1 MANPKPLQ
9 LPGRNYSESEETLFR
24 SKLESQLL
32 ELERRVEEAERRDG
46 TVSSLA
52 SKRNLYMAIPTGQT
66 EVGGGGGGGGTVT
79 EVTGGDGITVTDTTT
94 TPVVSITNAPAYGSF
109 NKSWSPP
116 STVSQLINLSAVTWF
131 PKPTAWTENLASGWR
146 EKATSTGTFEYFGD
160 YPASGTR
167 RFVVNWG
174 INLWY
179 YVPASYV
186 ALAGRLVKNSTE
198 IAGSAQVTSWD
209 HYLLYLGNY
218 YYIKY
223 VAGTAMVEVETG
235 DTIHFEYGFNSTY
248 GVSTATLVA
257 YNTYESG
264 ATVNIMALD

>member
-32 ELERRVEEAERRDG
+32 ELERRVEEAQRRDG

-52 SKRNLYMAIPTGQT
+52 SKRNLYTTIPTGQT
-66 EVGGGGGGGGTVT
+66 EVGVSSGGGSGTVT

-94 TPVVSITNAPAYGSF
+94 TPEVSITNAPAYGSF

-116 STVSQLINLSAVTWF
+116 STVTSTIDLGVVTWF
-131 PKPTAWTENLASGWR
+131 PKPIAWTENLASGWR

-186 ALAGRLVKNSTE
+186 ALAGRLVKNST
-198 IAGSAQVTSWD
+198 
-209 HYLLYLGNY
+209 
-218 YYIKY
+218 
-223 VAGTAMVEVETG
+223 
-235 DTIHFEYGFNSTY
+235 
-248 GVSTATLVA
+248 
-257 YNTYESG
+257 
-264 ATVNIMALD
+264 